1 MFAFT
6 VLLIL
11 SLTGV
16 HMAITKPDTIQE
28 TEVRLEVTM
37 ILDKPYMAH
46 SRENYNMTRY
56 LSAFL
61 NAVELRFSD
70 MTDPKINLI
79 LAEIILIDA
88 SDQAKI
94 YYENDILRYT
104 VHGVWTRTHS
114 RYEFPKNRGI
124 ILIMTGFDIWNAGTL
139 KGDMTSSAE
148 ENGACMP
155 NKNNVALCEDDGLTF
170 SGVGSAA
177 QSIALLLGASFD
189 PNKTPE
195 HCSQDKGYLLSSNT
209 GVSDHYNLSQC
220 GKDEIKK
227 SIGSSVGKR
236 RDCFL
241 KEPTIESSVSQVKES
256 RELPIDFFD
265 NTNPC
270 NLRFGSPSCQKP

>member
-124 ILIMTGFDIWNAGTL
+124 ILIMTGFDIW
-139 KGDMTSSAE
+139 SAHYLNGGPTNYAE
-148 ENGACMP
+148 VNGACTSN
-155 NKNNVALCEDDGLTF
+155 NKNVALCEDDGLTF

-177 QSIALLLGASFD
+177 QAIARLLGARFD
-189 PNKTPE
+189 TYKGRNECRP
-195 HCSQDKGYLLSSNT
+195 DKGYLLSSNT
-209 GVSDHYNLSQC
+209 GVSSRYNLSAC
-220 GKDEIKK
+220 GKKQIKK
-227 SIGSSVGKR
+227 AIQTS
-236 RDCFL
+236 
-241 KEPTIESSVSQVKES
+241 E
-256 RELPIDFFD
+256 
-265 NTNPC
+265 
-270 NLRFGSPSCQKP
+270 